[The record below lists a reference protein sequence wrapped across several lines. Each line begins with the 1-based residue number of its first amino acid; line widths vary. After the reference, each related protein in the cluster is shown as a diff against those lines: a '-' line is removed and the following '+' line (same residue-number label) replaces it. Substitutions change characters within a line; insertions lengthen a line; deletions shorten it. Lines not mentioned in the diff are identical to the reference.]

1 LRGIE
6 FINTMSNLK
15 RHPFSLIL
23 IILIYGTGSIPSAQ
37 TRSQYQP
44 RLERFELLTASSGW
58 VLLDKSL
65 FWTSDAGKTWDE
77 IGPSFPV
84 DAAVQDVEFIDSNS
98 GWILSTTNN
107 EDGSSNFTIIHTTDH
122 GASWSATTPQLFESG
137 EIPAHS
143 EKADMGWL
151 DVQSGWIAVKQ
162 SSSSN
167 FSLGTLF
174 TTSDGGNTW
183 ARFTLPVADRV
194 FFSEPLIGWAVGGA
208 TGDQLFKTKD
218 GGITWQNKRPDLP
231 MNQPATIYTPFY
243 SGGSGILVVTVL
255 SANDSLDLHVF
266 NESPDE
272 WLPRGHVTLNAQPGI
287 IGLSIIDT
295 HNFVAGIPGTN
306 SIVRM
311 RNGIIETLE
320 NQDGNASSITALDM
334 ISLDHGWAKS
344 VDSKCVTA
352 PALDD
357 GSGSV
362 SCTSHTRLLQTRDGG
377 LTWQDISLPLV
388 QSNTISPNGIET
400 DRSMAMNV
408 LPNLG
413 NTNIFVGQGFDKCEI
428 PTFSQMQNWSVNSP
442 YKVVN
447 LYIGGSNRACTNSA
461 LTDSYLYQLSKQG
474 WKFIPTW
481 VGPQAPCTGYLSRMS
496 SDPVTAYNQGVN
508 EANLAVDRLDEL
520 GLTYP
525 DKTGSVVYYDI
536 EYYGTNA
543 ACRDAVKA
551 FMNGW
556 VSQIH
561 AHGNLAGAY
570 GSTLCNTGLSDFMAI
585 TNVPDVIW
593 PARWYHNIGQ
603 GYYDPAATVW
613 NLGSCIPN
621 TVWAD
626 HQRIRQYEGDH
637 DETWG
642 GLTLAIDSNV
652 LDGVVAIPF
661 MDPTKIFFQE
671 VASGLNNPVFIT
683 NAGDGSGR
691 MFVVERGGRIRII
704 KNGSL
709 LATPYL
715 DIQSLVKSTDSE
727 QGLLGLAFHPAYGSN
742 GKFYVVYTAP
752 RTGDS
757 NGSVLTLR
765 QYSVS
770 VGNPDIAN
778 PNGSTIVL
786 TIDHPTYSNHN
797 GGTIT
802 FGNDGYLY
810 WSTGDGGSGG
820 DPNNNGQ
827 NLNSLLGKILR
838 IDMNSTSPYGI
849 PPSNPFY
856 SSSNPNI
863 KKEIWSYGLRNPWRI
878 SFDRVTHDLYI
889 GDVGQSAREEIDFQ
903 ASSSTGGENYG
914 WRVMEGS
921 LCYNPG
927 SGCDQT
933 GKVLPVAEYDH
944 TLGCSIT
951 GGYMY
956 RGSDYPTLYGHYLY
970 GDYCSGRLF
979 SLRNNPG
986 SVWESVQLLDTP
998 YNISTFGEDEQGG
1011 LYLADYATGKIYNVG
1026 YMEEGFLYS
1035 NRKIVD
1041 FGGQLYYIKSD
1052 PLRTTL
1058 TNYQATDVHMGSFVR
1073 SSGQFL
1079 LSNNTCAGAILAP
1092 SQSCTFDLQFKPTA
1106 YGALSGTLA
1115 INSDATND
1123 PVVISLAGVGL
1134 SGTQLV
1140 TQGGSFEQD
1149 NDNNGI
1155 PDFWNT
1161 TGLTALDGQSNQYA
1175 KHGTYSMKIVG
1186 QAGATK
1192 TLKKTILKNGS
1203 AGDDFLFVLW
1213 SKAEDVPDGFYY
1225 RTQISFYNG
1234 ATLVEQRIKD
1244 YTSGTHDWEYRWLPI
1259 TVIGDY
1265 TRIEV
1270 EIIYSLASGTA
1281 WFDSNSLKWAP

>member
-1 LRGIE
+1 
-6 FINTMSNLK
+6 
-15 RHPFSLIL
+15 
-23 IILIYGTGSIPSAQ
+23 
-37 TRSQYQP
+37 
-44 RLERFELLTASSGW
+44 
-58 VLLDKSL
+58 
-65 FWTSDAGKTWDE
+65 
-77 IGPSFPV
+77 
-84 DAAVQDVEFIDSNS
+84 
-98 GWILSTTNN
+98 
-107 EDGSSNFTIIHTTDH
+107 
-122 GASWSATTPQLFESG
+122 
-137 EIPAHS
+137 
-143 EKADMGWL
+143 
-151 DVQSGWIAVKQ
+151 
-162 SSSSN
+162 
-167 FSLGTLF
+167 
-174 TTSDGGNTW
+174 
-183 ARFTLPVADRV
+183 
-194 FFSEPLIGWAVGGA
+194 
-208 TGDQLFKTKD
+208 
-218 GGITWQNKRPDLP
+218 
-231 MNQPATIYTPFY
+231 
-243 SGGSGILVVTVL
+243 
-255 SANDSLDLHVF
+255 
-266 NESPDE
+266 
-272 WLPRGHVTLNAQPGI
+272 
-287 IGLSIIDT
+287 
-295 HNFVAGIPGTN
+295 
-306 SIVRM
+306 
-311 RNGIIETLE
+311 
-320 NQDGNASSITALDM
+320 
-334 ISLDHGWAKS
+334 
-344 VDSKCVTA
+344 
-352 PALDD
+352 
-357 GSGSV
+357 
-362 SCTSHTRLLQTRDGG
+362 
-377 LTWQDISLPLV
+377 
-388 QSNTISPNGIET
+388 
-400 DRSMAMNV
+400 
-408 LPNLG
+408 
-413 NTNIFVGQGFDKCEI
+413 
-428 PTFSQMQNWSVNSP
+428 
-442 YKVVN
+442 
-447 LYIGGSNRACTNSA
+447 
-461 LTDSYLYQLSKQG
+461 
-474 WKFIPTW
+474 
-481 VGPQAPCTGYLSRMS
+481 
-496 SDPVTAYNQGVN
+496 
-508 EANLAVDRLDEL
+508 
-520 GLTYP
+520 
-525 DKTGSVVYYDI
+525 
-536 EYYGTNA
+536 
-543 ACRDAVKA
+543 
-551 FMNGW
+551 
-556 VSQIH
+556 
-561 AHGNLAGAY
+561 
-570 GSTLCNTGLSDFMAI
+570 
-585 TNVPDVIW
+585 
-593 PARWYHNIGQ
+593 
-603 GYYDPAATVW
+603 
-613 NLGSCIPN
+613 
-621 TVWAD
+621 
-626 HQRIRQYEGDH
+626 
-637 DETWG
+637 
-642 GLTLAIDSNV
+642 LAIDSNV

-927 SGCDQT
+927 SGCDQI

-944 TLGCSIT
+944 SLGCSIT

-979 SLRNNPG
+979 SLRNIPG
-986 SVWESVQLLDTP
+986 SGWESVQLLDTP

-1035 NRKIVD
+1035 NRKTAN

-1052 PLRTTL
+1052 PIRTTL
-1058 TNYQATDVHMGSFVR
+1058 TNYQATDVHMGSFIR

-1079 LSNNTCAGAILAP
+1079 LSNNTCAGATLT
-1092 SQSCTFDLQFKPTA
+1092 SGQSCTFDLQFKPTA
-1106 YGALSGTLA
+1106 YGALSGTLT
-1115 INSDATND
+1115 INSDASNS
-1123 PVVISLAGVGL
+1123 PIIISLAGTGL

-1140 TQGGSFEQD
+1140 NKGGSFEQD

-1161 TGLTALDGQSNQYA
+1161 SGLTAPDSQSNQYA
-1175 KHGTYSMKIVG
+1175 KHGIYSMKIVG
-1186 QAGATK
+1186 QSGVTK
-1192 TLKKTILKNGS
+1192 TLKKTIMKNGS
-1203 AGDDFLFVLW
+1203 AGDDFLYVMW
-1213 SKAEDVPDGFYY
+1213 SRAQNVPGGIKY
-1225 RTQISFYNG
+1225 RTQVSFYNG
-1234 ATLVEQRIKD
+1234 TTLVERRIKD

-1259 TVIGDY
+1259 TVSGDY